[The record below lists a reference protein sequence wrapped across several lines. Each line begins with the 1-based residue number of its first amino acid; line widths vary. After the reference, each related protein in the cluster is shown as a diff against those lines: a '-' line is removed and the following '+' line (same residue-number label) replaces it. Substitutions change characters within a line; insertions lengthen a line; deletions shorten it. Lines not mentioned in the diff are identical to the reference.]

1 MRRLLHAA
9 LESGDPVLRIGDAR
23 IRDARPC
30 REHAQKRRRGEL
42 GRGYATEPQKVVGP
56 LVRAGERAGSLGQV
70 RNVVEIARQ
79 QQVLRRLVLHPVI
92 VEPFARPRAR
102 LPDLLDPQ
110 LQELA
115 AQPVGEQSVETEPRS
130 LFVAGHDE
138 EVAPYQLVEKGLRR
152 TGAEDRL
159 AEGAAERLE
168 HRYLQHEREQIPG
181 HQARDLCLEVAPHV
195 QEGTVQPHVVRAP
208 RARQRPRRQ
217 HKPLRPPL
225 DAAVCLRERLVG
237 RGLVADGVRQL
248 PCLIEG
254 HGQILCSKATVP
266 QAVGVGLQRPR
277 ERGRGEHHM
286 EIGRRQRAEAQHL
299 GIEAVPAR
307 TAVLV
312 DHQIAG
318 NTRGERLEQRVADGH
333 EDIAIKLHTVL
344 KLLACGR

>member
-9 LESGDPVLRIGDAR
+9 LESGDPVLRIGDAC

-92 VEPFARPRAR
+92 VEPFARPRAC

-115 AQPVGEQSVETEPRS
+115 AQPVGEQSVEAEPRS

-181 HQARDLCLEVAPHV
+181 HQARDLCLEVAPHASGGNRPAARRPRSARPTATAPPA
-195 QEGTVQPHVVRAP
+195 QAPAAIPRRSGRPSPEPRRREAHRTWHSPDAAPRLWSEPGPLRRGSRTPSDRHRSAAPTKRRTRRAP
-208 RARQRPRRQ
+208 HGSRAASVSRN
-217 HKPLRPPL
+217 
-225 DAAVCLRERLVG
+225 AAAARLYPVG
-237 RGLVADGVRQL
+237 RR
-248 PCLIEG
+248 
-254 HGQILCSKATVP
+254 S
-266 QAVGVGLQRPR
+266 RN
-277 ERGRGEHHM
+277 
-286 EIGRRQRAEAQHL
+286 RR
-299 GIEAVPAR
+299 
-307 TAVLV
+307 
-312 DHQIAG
+312 
-318 NTRGERLEQRVADGH
+318 
-333 EDIAIKLHTVL
+333 
-344 KLLACGR
+344 

>member
-9 LESGDPVLRIGDAR
+9 LESGDPVLRIGDAC

-92 VEPFARPRAR
+92 VEPFARPRAC

-208 RARQRPRRQ
+208 RARQRPRGQ
-217 HKPLRPPL
+217 HEPLGPPL
-225 DAAVCLRERLVG
+225 DEAAGLLQSLVGGRLIAHGIRQMPRLVS
-237 RGLVADGVRQL
+237 
-248 PCLIEG
+248 
-254 HGQILCSKATVP
+254 GQSQVLYAKAAVP
-266 QAVGVGLQRPR
+266 QAIGIGLQHPR
-277 ERGRGEHHM
+277 KGGRGEHHM
-286 EIGRRQRAEAQHL
+286 EVGRRQ
-299 GIEAVPAR
+299 
-307 TAVLV
+307 
-312 DHQIAG
+312 
-318 NTRGERLEQRVADGH
+318 
-333 EDIAIKLHTVL
+333 
-344 KLLACGR
+344 